1 MSLRKYIQHSHEK
14 TLNERKEYHLFNR
27 IYVYIK
33 DPLPQEVNLALVL
46 QKVENTVPSY
56 LAQEVDSIFVGQ
68 FEELISREVEAVY
81 SNGTIY
87 LTNEQEDN
95 EDMFD
100 DIVHEIAHSVETWAG
115 VEIYSDGAI
124 EREFV
129 AKRKKLFSILNSLG
143 YDLDLIHFLNIEY
156 SKNFDFFL
164 YKTVGYDKLNLL
176 TVGLFPS
183 AYSATSI
190 KEYFA
195 IGFEEYLYGNTKS
208 LKEISPSLYNKI
220 SQLTDLE

>member
-1 MSLRKYIQHSHEK
+1 MSLRKYIQQSHEK
-14 TLNERKEYHLFNR
+14 ALNERKEHVLFNR

-33 DPLPQEVNLALVL
+33 DPLPQEVDLTLVL
-46 QKVENTVPSY
+46 QKVEHTVPPH
-56 LAQEVDSIFVGQ
+56 LAQEVDSIFIGQ

-115 VEIYSDGAI
+115 VEIYSDRTI